1 MYKSKLLQLLRK
13 LSPEEFKEL
22 RKAVQSPIYKPGPQL
37 IRLYD
42 YLRPCYP
49 GFTAPKLDRQKAFR
63 RLFPDKEFSDLQM
76 RVLMREMCRVV
87 EEFLIMLQIRADP
100 LQRKRLLSEAYGQR
114 GLVEQFKKTSTQL
127 LNDWEAL
134 PYRDP
139 EYHLHNFQLQHLQLN
154 LLDVSQKADKLRRTA
169 VLRMHLQ
176 EFFEQSDLIFQC
188 QLLNLA
194 SIYNPAKQSEQGL
207 PKTSLLR
214 SLYQHIYKLYNAHDD
229 QDYFHLKELFFDNL
243 GQVRPMQAKEVF
255 TFLSNYLI
263 KKMSDNDAFYNQ
275 LLFALYKQGLS
286 HDILMAQDRVT
297 DHQFLNILIVAAKEK
312 AFQWAEQF
320 IDTSKDQL
328 SDNSR
333 EDVLRLGRAYLL
345 FYQRKF
351 EQSIDQLAAH
361 LFGHP
366 LYQINAQSH
375 MLKCHFEIF
384 MGDNSYYHLLV
395 DKSLAFGR
403 QIRRSDF
410 LSTQKSNRYL
420 HFNQMIRKMARMRME
435 KKRDRHQKLQKEVAK
450 GKAMHSMKWII
461 DKMGQL

>member
-1 MYKSKLLQLLRK
+1 MHKSKLLQLLRK

-49 GFTAPKLDRQKAFR
+49 AFTAPKLDRQKAFR

-87 EEFLIMLQIRADP
+87 EEFLIMLQIRTDP

-229 QDYFHLKELFFDNL
+229 QDYFHLKELFFDI
-243 GQVRPMQAKEVF
+243 
-255 TFLSNYLI
+255 FL
-263 KKMSDNDAFYNQ
+263 
-275 LLFALYKQGLS
+275 
-286 HDILMAQDRVT
+286 
-297 DHQFLNILIVAAKEK
+297 
-312 AFQWAEQF
+312 
-320 IDTSKDQL
+320 
-328 SDNSR
+328 
-333 EDVLRLGRAYLL
+333 
-345 FYQRKF
+345 
-351 EQSIDQLAAH
+351 
-361 LFGHP
+361 
-366 LYQINAQSH
+366 
-375 MLKCHFEIF
+375 
-384 MGDNSYYHLLV
+384 
-395 DKSLAFGR
+395 
-403 QIRRSDF
+403 IR
-410 LSTQKSNRYL
+410 
-420 HFNQMIRKMARMRME
+420 
-435 KKRDRHQKLQKEVAK
+435 
-450 GKAMHSMKWII
+450 
-461 DKMGQL
+461 